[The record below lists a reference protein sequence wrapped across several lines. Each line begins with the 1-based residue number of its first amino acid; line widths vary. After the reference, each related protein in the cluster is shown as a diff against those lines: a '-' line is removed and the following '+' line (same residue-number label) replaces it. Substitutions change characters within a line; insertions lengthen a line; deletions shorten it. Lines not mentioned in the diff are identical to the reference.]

1 MFEKRS
7 NHTLD
12 KKGRLS
18 IPKRFMDEL
27 ARMHESSLVVTNYG
41 ECLRVYRENDWN
53 NLREQA
59 ANTDEFDPDAISFLR
74 CFISGATK
82 CPIRGNR
89 ITIPLNLRKD
99 AGLTKGVVI
108 VGLLDKFEIWDKEKW
123 DSEFQQGKKNLA
135 KASRSLKIHKRG
147 KSTSGTPK
155 KLKAKKIA
163 RRKNIL
169 DQQESPLA

>member
-18 IPKRFMDEL
+18 IPKRFMDVL
-27 ARMHESSLVVTNYG
+27 ARMDENSLVVTNYG
-41 ECLRVYRENDWN
+41 ECLRGYTENDWN
-53 NLREQA
+53 ILREQA
-59 ANTDEFDPDAISFLR
+59 ANADEFDPDAISLLR
-74 CFISGATK
+74 SFISGAAK

-99 AGLTKGVVI
+99 AGLNKGVVI
-108 VGLLDKFEIWDKEKW
+108 VGLLNKFEIWDKEKW
-123 DSEFQQGKKNLA
+123 DSEFQQSKNSIA

-147 KSTSGTPK
+147 IATSGPHK
-155 KLKAKKIA
+155 KSKAKKVD
-163 RRKNIL
+163 RRKKIAN
-169 DQQESPLA
+169 Q